1 MIDPSWMIQ
10 IDPGQFEQL
19 LVNLAVNARD
29 AMPDG
34 GTLTIRTDNVIL
46 DEKFQAL
53 HPEVIP
59 GAYLQVIVRDTGSGV
74 EPGVREHIFEP
85 FFTTKP
91 TGEGTGL
98 GLATCHGIVKQN
110 GGHIWLL
117 AEPGKGSTFEIY
129 LPRTEAS
136 DAIVETAPRVGGTLG
151 GDETILLVE
160 DEEPVRKLCAG
171 ALERLGYKVIS
182 AATGRQGLEHAAR
195 HAGPID
201 ALVTDVVLPDMR
213 GPELAEKL
221 QDARPD
227 LAVLFASGYTRD
239 ASASDGVLEE
249 GVNFLQKPYT
259 LSKLG
264 AELRRVLDS
273 K

>member
-1 MIDPSWMIQ
+1 
-10 IDPGQFEQL
+10 
-19 LVNLAVNARD
+19 VNARD

-46 DEKFQAL
+46 DERFQAV
-53 HPEVIP
+53 HPEVSP
-59 GAYLQVIVRDTGSGV
+59 GPYLQVIVRDTGSGV
-74 EPGVREHIFEP
+74 EPAVRDHIFEP

-136 DAIVETAPRVGGTLG
+136 SAIVESAPRQGVTLG
-151 GDETILLVE
+151 GHETVLLIE
-160 DEEPVRKLCAG
+160 DEEPVRELCVR
-171 ALERLGYKVIS
+171 ALERLGYEVIS
-182 AATGRQGLEHAAR
+182 AATGSEGLERAVR

-201 ALVTDVVLPDMR
+201 VLVTDVVLPDMR
-213 GPELAEKL
+213 GPEVAERL
-221 QDARPD
+221 QDTRPG
-227 LAVLFASGYTRD
+227 LVVLFASGYTRD
-239 ASASDGVLEE
+239 AVARDGVLEE
-249 GVNFLQKPYT
+249 SVNFLQKPYT